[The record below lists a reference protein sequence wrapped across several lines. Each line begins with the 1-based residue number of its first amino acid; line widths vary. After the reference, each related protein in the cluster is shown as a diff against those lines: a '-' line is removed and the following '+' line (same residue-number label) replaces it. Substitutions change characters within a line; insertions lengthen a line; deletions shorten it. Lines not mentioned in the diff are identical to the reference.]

1 MFRAF
6 ASIVVFQ
13 FPSAAFVPILIFPLF
28 VPDEVIDVTDL
39 KILLVVTTPPFD
51 PSILSSITLLFK
63 SIPAIMKV
71 VPVVSSLLF
80 ICILAPK
87 Y

>member
-1 MFRAF
+1 MFRAV

-13 FPSAAFVPILIFPLF
+13 FPSAAFVPILILPLF

-51 PSILSSITLLFK
+51 PSILSSITLLF
-63 SIPAIMKV
+63 
-71 VPVVSSLLF
+71 
-80 ICILAPK
+80 
-87 Y
+87 